1 MMKQQFPSFVMLALA
16 ALGSIGGL
24 GWSLYSGG
32 YVVAVGVVGL
42 SFMAWPKI
50 VEHWNNVFGKG

>member
-1 MMKQQFPSFVMLALA
+1 MLALA

-42 SFMAWPKI
+42 SYLAWPKI
-50 VEHWNNVFGKG
+50 VDHWNNVFGKG